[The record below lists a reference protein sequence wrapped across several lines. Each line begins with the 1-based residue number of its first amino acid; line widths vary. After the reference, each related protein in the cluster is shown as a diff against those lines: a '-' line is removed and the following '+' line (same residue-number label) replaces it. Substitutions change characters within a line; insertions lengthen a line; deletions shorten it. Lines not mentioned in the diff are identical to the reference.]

1 MWGRAVPAA
10 PTPTHDTTAH
20 PQQPT
25 MDLISFVLQNIPCA
39 IDYHGEPL
47 QLLSVSLPTPR
58 SAKILLYAKS
68 LLARP

>member
-1 MWGRAVPAA
+1 
-10 PTPTHDTTAH
+10 
-20 PQQPT
+20 